1 MASNAVF
8 FLVKSHISSIST
20 LGKVAFS
27 NVLIT
32 DLPLLL
38 PIHFIWEKMEGGEG
52 ERTHNNIQMVLIIEK
67 LKKRKR
73 IPELVL
79 ILLMVL
85 KQVTFSG
92 LKVSFSITTIW
103 ERNLII

>member
-38 PIHFIWEKMEGGEG
+38 PMHFIWEKMEGEREG
-52 ERTHNNIQMVLIIEK
+52 NKHTTTSKCFLK
-67 LKKRKR
+67 LKNSKR
-73 IPELVL
+73 
-79 ILLMVL
+79 
-85 KQVTFSG
+85 
-92 LKVSFSITTIW
+92 
-103 ERNLII
+103 ERGYLNWC